1 MIHLFTLLLGNIDIP
16 FTNGMTFRNIIEEF
30 PPAHHFDGVNI
41 TLSNNP
47 NEPEIIDDF
56 SQTVVDGSNL
66 ILTYISFTEVLHHA
80 VEEFESECMSG
91 TGGGGGIHKFEQ
103 TLSFYER
110 TFHPEVTSST
120 GGEGCVHRLCIQL
133 PAKTDGLAPV
143 LVEKKHLGRDDGSVC
158 PFVSRLRPI
167 YVLN

>member
-1 MIHLFTLLLGNIDIP
+1 
-16 FTNGMTFRNIIEEF
+16 MTFRNIIEEF

-91 TGGGGGIHKFEQ
+91 SGGGGGIHKFEQ

-120 GGEGCVHRLCIQL
+120 GGGDEISRKDAYIDCVYNFQQKLMGLHPFSSRKSTLDEAMEAFVRLFHAYDQYM
-133 PAKTDGLAPV
+133 
-143 LVEKKHLGRDDGSVC
+143 S
-158 PFVSRLRPI
+158 
-167 YVLN
+167 